1 MFVPAWAVMVYEIR
15 NEHRYPRRFKAV
27 PWFPCPRHGTP
38 CLRPPAGLPLSMPL
52 ESYVQL
58 TIDFVRTHEA
68 WAAPIVALLAFGES
82 LAFISLLIPAWGAL
96 IGIGALIGMSGIDFV
111 PIWVAASLGAALGD
125 WLSFWIGL
133 RFHTSI
139 VRMWPLSRYPDL
151 VPRGHAFVE
160 RWGIY
165 AVFIGRFFGPLRAS
179 VPLAAGILEMPWWP
193 FQIANVTSAFLWSA
207 VLLAPGIFG
216 MKFLLQ

>member
-1 MFVPAWAVMVYEIR
+1 MAFEAFEQHVHTITEFVRTNEAWAV
-15 NEHRYPRRFKAV
+15 
-27 PWFPCPRHGTP
+27 
-38 CLRPPAGLPLSMPL
+38 
-52 ESYVQL
+52 
-58 TIDFVRTHEA
+58 
-68 WAAPIVALLAFGES
+68 PIVAALAFGES

-111 PIWVAASLGAALGD
+111 PIWIAASLGAALGD

-133 RFHTSI
+133 RFHNSI

-151 VPRGHAFVE
+151 IPRGHAFVE

-165 AVFIGRFFGPLRAS
+165 AVFVGRFFGPLRAS

-193 FQIANVTSAFLWSA
+193 FQIANFTSAFLWSA

-216 MKFLLQ
+216 MKFLMS